1 MAAWWSSNLNLGSF
15 WHFVSLNWNNNHII
29 ITHWTYQCVL
39 LSILCPSLLLVFCW
53 ISVRA
58 VCVVVSHVSVIPI
71 LFWHSSIIIT
81 FGLSVIVTLSCR
93 LFLWMLWIFSDN
105 LHTNYITFII
115 WGCVDDGL
123 SSSSSR
129 QEFNTSGSSNTDTG
143 KASGS
148 LETKYKMKELGLS
161 FNQKWNTDNTLAT
174 EVTVED
180 QVRVGASPVHT
191 CSCSW

>member
-1 MAAWWSSNLNLGSF
+1 MRSSVHSLSF
-15 WHFVSLNWNNNHII
+15 TSSG
-29 ITHWTYQCVL
+29 VL
-39 LSILCPSLLLVFCW
+39 LDFCSGRLCGRLTRLCY
-53 ISVRA
+53 
-58 VCVVVSHVSVIPI
+58 I

-81 FGLSVIVTLSCR
+81 FGLSVIVTLSCH

-105 LHTNYITFII
+105 LNTNYITFII
-115 WGCVDDGL
+115 WGCVDDDL

-191 CSCSW
+191 CFCSW

>member
-1 MAAWWSSNLNLGSF
+1 M
-15 WHFVSLNWNNNHII
+15 
-29 ITHWTYQCVL
+29 
-39 LSILCPSLLLVFCW
+39 
-53 ISVRA
+53 
-58 VCVVVSHVSVIPI
+58 
-71 LFWHSSIIIT
+71 
-81 FGLSVIVTLSCR
+81 
-93 LFLWMLWIFSDN
+93 FSDN
-105 LHTNYITFII
+105 LHTDYITFIM
-115 WGCVDDGL
+115 WDVHTDAL

-180 QVRVGASPVHT
+180 QVRVGTSPVHT
-191 CSCSW
+191 CVCNW